1 MFERA
6 VRGRSDAL
14 VYENISGA
22 QRYIGIPGKDW
33 VDLEVGPGYG
43 CLASTRQT
51 NVAERQTVGRTQS
64 WKGLE
69 GFHPQDSAVR
79 HRLLGSI
86 WPCGPPGQG
95 SSLAGL

>member
-33 VDLEVGPGYG
+33 VDLEVGPGHA
-43 CLASTRQT
+43 ASRQLGRPT
-51 NVAERQTVGRTQS
+51 WQSARQ
-64 WKGLE
+64 LE
-69 GFHPQDSAVR
+69 GRSHGRDWRGFI
-79 HRLLGSI
+79 HRTLLSGNDF
-86 WPCGPPGQG
+86 
-95 SSLAGL
+95 